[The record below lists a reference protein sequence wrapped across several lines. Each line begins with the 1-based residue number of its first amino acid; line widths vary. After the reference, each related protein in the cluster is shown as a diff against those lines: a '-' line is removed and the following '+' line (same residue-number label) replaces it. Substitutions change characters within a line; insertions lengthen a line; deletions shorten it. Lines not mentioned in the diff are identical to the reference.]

1 MTSLLEHLKLDKMPP
16 STKTPVGLPISPAVQ
31 AIIVDCVL
39 VVNPQL
45 TAIIGDNAEPV
56 VARPEDSQAA
66 CPTHSKVIASLES
79 RPFTACVA
87 IVNIM
92 SPSSHVRLTPV
103 QILAPST
110 LAKVEGILHEKP
122 STISGPMTTLSHTT
136 CARNSP
142 SVSCIF
148 TMVPE

>member
-1 MTSLLEHLKLDKMPP
+1 M
-16 STKTPVGLPISPAVQ
+16 Q
-31 AIIVDCVL
+31 AIIVDRVPI
-39 VVNPQL
+39 VDPQL

-56 VARPEDSQAA
+56 VARPENSHAA

-79 RPFTACVA
+79 RPFTTCVA

-92 SPSSHVRLTPV
+92 APSSHVRLTPV

-110 LAKVEGILHEKP
+110 LPKVEGVLHEKSCTVRGTMP
-122 STISGPMTTLSHTT
+122 TFSHTT
-136 CARNSP
+136 CTHNSP
-142 SVSCIF
+142 SVSCIS